1 MWEALKGKKLDGFKF
16 RRQYGIGRYVIDFFC
31 VQKKLSVEIDGEVH
45 NNKDSNE
52 YDLERDD
59 FIKGFGIKVMRF
71 RNEDIERDI
80 DKVLKLISKEL
91 I

>member
-1 MWEALKGKKLDGFKF
+1 LKGKKLDGFKF

-31 VQKKLSVEIDGEVH
+31 VQKKLAVEIDGEVH
-45 NNKDSNE
+45 HNKDSNE

-71 RNEDIERDI
+71 RAEDVERDI
-80 DKVLKLISKEL
+80 DGVLKMISSEL
-91 I
+91 K